1 MIVKQILLVS
11 TLENI
16 WRTVWRKCILI
27 LKCNGLKDYFQD
39 LPEVPDVD
47 ITVDENV
54 QLVELGVVFSVVESL
69 GKI

>member
-1 MIVKQILLVS
+1 MIVRQILLVS

-27 LKCNGLKDYFQD
+27 LKYKGLKDYFQD